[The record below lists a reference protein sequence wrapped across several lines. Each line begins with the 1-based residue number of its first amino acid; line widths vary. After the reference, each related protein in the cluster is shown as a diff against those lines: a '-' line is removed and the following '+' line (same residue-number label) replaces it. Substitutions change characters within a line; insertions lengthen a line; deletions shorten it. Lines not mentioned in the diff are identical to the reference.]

1 MFKNK
6 DNELGGGMSALT
18 LIQGGMWTIGIGN
31 MGAGSEKSGEAGKPG
46 QHGQ

>member
-6 DNELGGGMSALT
+6 DNEWGGMSVLT

-31 MGAGSEKSGEAGKPG
+31 MGAELEKSGEAGEPG
-46 QHGQ
+46 QHGR